1 MERGPDGSASMTG
14 VARRARRT
22 LGQVVER
29 AGVGLHGGAAVRVRL
44 GPGPAGGGVQF
55 VRTDLAGAPE
65 VRASVEMVTGVERCV
80 RLGPEERGA
89 ATVEHLLAALWAL
102 EIDDARVELDAPE
115 LPALDGSAAGWVAAV
130 DEAGARESGGGAVA
144 VLVAFERVEA
154 GSAALEPLDDA
165 ADVAAGRGGAP
176 RLVVRVRHEPGR
188 GLAPVELQ
196 RVVDAATFRAE
207 IAPARTFCFEDEL
220 AALRAAGLG
229 QGGSLENAVV
239 LDPRGAPLN
248 PDGLRWADEPARH
261 KMLDAIGD
269 LALLG
274 ARLHGRLV
282 LRGAGHA
289 AHVALV
295 RKLVEGM
302 R

>member
-1 MERGPDGSASMTG
+1 MSGA
-14 VARRARRT
+14 ARRARRT
-22 LGQVVER
+22 PARVVER
-29 AGVGLHGGAAVRVRL
+29 AGVGLHGGAAVRVRV
-44 GPGPAGGGVQF
+44 GPGAAGGGVRF
-55 VRTDLAGAPE
+55 VRSDLAGAPE
-65 VRASVEMVTGVERCV
+65 VAASVETVTGVERCV
-80 RLGPEERGA
+80 RLGPGARGA

-115 LPALDGSAAGWVAAV
+115 LPALDGSAAGWVAAL

-144 VLVAFERVEA
+144 LLVARERVEVA
-154 GSAALEPLDDA
+154 GAALEPLEDA
-165 ADVAAGRGGAP
+165 GEPAGAP

-188 GLAPVELQ
+188 GLAAVELE
-196 RVVDAATFRAE
+196 RVADEATFRAE

-229 QGGSLENAVV
+229 QGGSLDNAVV
-239 LDPRGAPLN
+239 LDAHGAPLN
-248 PDGLRWADEPARH
+248 PGGLRWADEPARH

-274 ARLHGRLV
+274 ARVHGRLV

-295 RKLVEGM
+295 RKLVAGM
-302 R
+302 P